1 MEKHGEQVIETE
13 TEASAGSKEG
23 VVRWILGISLVLAV
37 GLLTIIWVSGA
48 MTQPVASQPPANTQN
63 SADSGDQENQTSF
76 NGLLEVEKNDA
87 ASPAN

>member
-63 SADSGDQENQTSF
+63 SVDSGDQENQTSF